1 MCILTTK
8 LVCILSAK
16 SGPISSELSNSSVF
30 PDDKTHK
37 RHEKGPRQ

>member
-1 MCILTTK
+1 MYILTIK

-16 SGPISSELSNSSVF
+16 SGPISSELSNSSIF

-37 RHEKGPRQ
+37 RHEKGPHQ